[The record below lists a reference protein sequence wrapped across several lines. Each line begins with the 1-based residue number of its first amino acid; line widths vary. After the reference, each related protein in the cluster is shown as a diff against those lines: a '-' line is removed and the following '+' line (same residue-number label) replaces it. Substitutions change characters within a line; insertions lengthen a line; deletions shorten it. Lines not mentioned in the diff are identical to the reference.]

1 MVAPAA
7 SFLRPRRIA
16 ELALGAALLGA
27 LVWAGDA
34 SQVREQLQLKK
45 VVPGQSARE
54 VRTTIG
60 EPTKILKTQT
70 YWTTTEDWVYGDG
83 KYAIFLT
90 FEEGKLK
97 RISNG
102 AGSYPK

>member
-1 MVAPAA
+1 MTTRLWMA
-7 SFLRPRRIA
+7 IG
-16 ELALGAALLGA
+16 ALLLVLGA
-27 LVWAGDA
+27 LVWAGET
-34 SQVREQLQLKK
+34 SQVRERIQQK
-45 VVPGQSARE
+45 VALGQSARE

-70 YWTTTEDWVYGDG
+70 YWTTTEDWVYGEG
-83 KYAIFLT
+83 KDAIFLT

-102 AGSYPK
+102 AGSNPK